1 MRRLYFL
8 LPNID
13 VTHKLVDDLLL
24 SRIEDRHMH
33 VIAKEGTPLQDIR
46 EASPL
51 QKSDFIPALEKGL
64 VGGAYMGLLAGL
76 VAAVFPPA
84 GLVIGGGVVLAIAA
98 AGATVGGL
106 MSSMVGVGLPSG
118 RLEKFEAAIEAGE
131 VLMLVDVPRDRVE
144 EIETLVKKHHPEA
157 DIEGAEPMVP
167 PFP

>member
-8 LPNID
+8 LPNIE

-24 SRIEDRHMH
+24 ARVEERHIH
-33 VIAKEGTPLQDIR
+33 VIAKEGTPLRDIR

-76 VAAVFPPA
+76 VAAAFPPA
-84 GLVIGGGVVLAIAA
+84 GVVIGGGVIVAIAA

-106 MSSMVGVGLPSG
+106 MSSMVGIGLPSG
-118 RLEKFEAAIEAGE
+118 RLERFEDAIKAGQI
-131 VLMLVDVPRDRVE
+131 LMLVDVPRERVD
-144 EIETLVKKHHPEA
+144 EIEELVKNHHPEA
-157 DIEGAEPMVP
+157 DIEGTEPMMP